1 MVSSEYTGI
10 SFPFRI
16 GVKGGV
22 AMSSTSATDAPH
34 IVESI
39 TQIIGTKPME
49 RIMEYQVHSDIST
62 YIFDPNDESTRALI
76 AYECQKAIEENDQR
90 VEVVSV
96 VPYTEDDV
104 IYATVNFRVKIYS
117 GTYSVNVKVGEI

>member
-1 MVSSEYTGI
+1 MSNEYTGI

-22 AMSSTSATDAPH
+22 AMSSTSAMDAPH

-39 TQIIGTKPME
+39 TQILGTRPLERCME
-49 RIMEYQVHSDIST
+49 GSVGSDIST
-62 YIFDPNDESTRALI
+62 FIFDPNDESTRSLI
-76 AYECQKAIEENDQR
+76 AYECQKAIEQNDDR

-96 VPYTEDDV
+96 EPYSEENILYV
-104 IYATVNFRVKIYS
+104 KVNFRVKRYG

>member
-1 MVSSEYTGI
+1 MSNNYTGI

-22 AMSSTSATDAPH
+22 TMSSTSSSEAPH

-39 TQIIGTKPME
+39 TQIIGTRPME
-49 RIMEYQVHSDIST
+49 RIMEYQIKCEVST

-76 AYECQKAIEENDQR
+76 AYECQKAIEECDER

-96 VPYTEDDV
+96 SPFTEDNI
-104 IYATVNFRVKIYS
+104 IYVNVVFRVKKYE
-117 GTYSVNVKVGEI
+117 GTYSVNIKVGEY